1 MNFRGLFRGAG
12 VCAVGFAV
20 ISLLGYGIW
29 VATNGLTALST
40 TSPGPDRILQ
50 MAQAR
55 WNQVSSFLDLLSYLF
70 WIPALV
76 GIFAFLRERTPGRA
90 HVAGA
95 FMAFSLIGLFT
106 SSVLNAAMISLA
118 RGTVTESLKD
128 RLVTLDQVSF
138 SMAMPALLAL
148 AAGNVLWGL
157 AFRSQPGL
165 GKALGNLFLT
175 QAVLFVLTLIS
186 MMAHQSLLFNAGVL
200 VTNLVMIATYA
211 LAGVFL
217 YRAWQMAPETTSS
230 VQEKG
235 RAAGASG

>member
-12 VCAVGFAV
+12 VCAVSFAA
-20 ISLLGYGIW
+20 ISLVGYGIW
-29 VATNGLTALST
+29 VATNGLAAVT
-40 TSPGPDRILQ
+40 TTGPNPDRILQ
-50 MAQAR
+50 VAQSR
-55 WNQVSSFLDLLSYLF
+55 GNQVSAFFDLLSYLF

-76 GIFAFLRERTPGRA
+76 GIYAFLRERTPGLA

-95 FMAFSLIGLFT
+95 FTAFSLIGLFT

-118 RGTVTESLKD
+118 KGTVTESLKD
-128 RLVTLDQVSF
+128 RLATLDQVSF
-138 SMAMPALLAL
+138 ASALPALLAL

-165 GKALGNLFLT
+165 GNALGNLFLI
-175 QAVLFVLTLIS
+175 QAVLFVLTLTS
-186 MMAHQSLLFNAGVL
+186 MMADQSLLFNAGIL
-200 VTNLVMIATYA
+200 VSNLMMIATYA
-211 LAGVFL
+211 MAGVFL
-217 YRAWQMAPETTSS
+217 YRAWQREPEVTPS